1 MFESQTGPP
10 HDQNMSGEM
19 NMITTVQHL
28 GGASP
33 SKFGA
38 GQSRDIVRGGPFKE
52 ITLYIQ
58 ACCGGIFFL
67 LQKIMGEAPRN
78 ENRPLEIK

>member
-38 GQSRDIVRGGPFKE
+38 GQSRDIVRGGPSKKT
-52 ITLYIQ
+52 TLY
-58 ACCGGIFFL
+58 
-67 LQKIMGEAPRN
+67 N
-78 ENRPLEIK
+78 